1 MDFAVVW
8 QTTQSGVDMDVAI
21 EFGAGDA
28 EFLTLV
34 SHAENI
40 ENSDDPGT
48 YLFMNSFEV
57 DQFLDNEDVWARIT
71 YTFSGAIDYEYVFE
85 FVYGPPDSDQVVFV
99 NEIVPI
105 EEVVVEEP
113 EEESSTKFLGFK
125 DNSLLGKIVTGIII
139 LGVVLAV
146 WFFFF

>member
-1 MDFAVVW
+1 MV
-8 QTTQSGVDMDVAI
+8 
-21 EFGAGDA
+21 FGENDA
-28 EFLTLV
+28 EFLTLI

-40 ENSDDPGT
+40 EDSDDPGT

-57 DQFLDNEDVWARIT
+57 DQFLDNENVWASIT
-71 YTFSGAIDYEYVFE
+71 YTFSEGIDYEYVFE
-85 FVYGPPDSDQVVFV
+85 FVYGPPNSDQVVFV

-113 EEESSTKFLGFK
+113 EEEPSTKFLGFAN
-125 DNSLLGKIVTGIII
+125 NSLLGKIVTGIII
-139 LGVVLAV
+139 LGAVLAV